1 MLDSGQEDLI
11 VAESELSRN
20 LTSHVVLNASED
32 VVFCQVTVV
41 YPATV

>member
-1 MLDSGQEDLI
+1 MLASGQEDLI

-20 LTSHVVLNASED
+20 LTSHVLNASED
-32 VVFCQVTVV
+32 VLFCQVTVV